1 MPTWLKVLLIIGGI
15 LVVLIVG
22 VVVASVIVVRKYGPE
37 LVEAGKQTV
46 AEGQEYGRR
55 TDNEGCVNEAVARHS
70 RSEGFGDIIK
80 NTIFLRTCLDASR
93 PTPGF
98 CDDVPRPV
106 QVGKNAQWPVPAR
119 QR

>member
-1 MPTWLKVLLIIGGI
+1 MLATVYWLLTTALNSSFIIPHSSFIIPEVAMPTWLKVLLIIVGI

-70 RSEGFGDIIK
+70 RSEG
-80 NTIFLRTCLDASR
+80 
-93 PTPGF
+93 
-98 CDDVPRPV
+98 
-106 QVGKNAQWPVPAR
+106 
-119 QR
+119 